1 MLDRHEAPIAS
12 ERLPERL
19 GGATTR
25 HRSRPETANRPA
37 AERGPSSATSPAACA
52 QICEAVTDGSLRSP
66 SMCASVI
73 NRQRFAYPTASW
85 ASSTM
90 WVSSRAGRA
99 AGRRGGRA
107 APPCRRRTC
116 GAAERRPRLPSARVP
131 ANGQRGA
138 EDGFHTLL
146 LARLH
151 EPRGAVEAV
160 SIGQCDGRHAELGGA
175 ARELF
180 GRERAFLQREA
191 RPDVEMHERRVRR
204 AGVAQRRLQGESN
217 RCSSL
222 GGAVAP
228 VQTWR
233 EMRYLPDV
241 EPLPVGFAPGAG
253 PFGGGANWSAVLG
266 PAG

>member
-19 GGATTR
+19 GGATGGIDPGR
-25 HRSRPETANRPA
+25 KRPTVPPRNAD
-37 AERGPSSATSPAACA
+37 PSSATSPAACA

-73 NRQRFAYPTASW
+73 NRQRFAVPHRVLCEQHDVGVCRGLARGGVAGAASLRLPCPVHTPLREAAPAFIAPTPERERGTEQRFHPFA
-85 ASSTM
+85 
-90 WVSSRAGRA
+90 RAG
-99 AGRRGGRA
+99 
-107 APPCRRRTC
+107 
-116 GAAERRPRLPSARVP
+116 
-131 ANGQRGA
+131 
-138 EDGFHTLL
+138 
-146 LARLH
+146 LH

-160 SIGQCDGRHAELGGA
+160 SIGQCDERHAELGGA

-180 GRERAFLQREA
+180 GRERALLQREA
-191 RPDVEMHERRVRR
+191 GANVEVHERRIRR
-204 AGVAQRRLQGESN
+204 AGIAQRGLQGESN

-222 GGAVAP
+222 GGAVAR